1 MLTLILALK
10 AITEIALLALLGQG
24 VLGALSGDQRSNNPF
39 YRVLQVVGRPFVALA
54 RCVSPRWVLDRHIP
68 LVAFVLL
75 AWAWVAVT
83 MTKVSVC
90 VQIGVDQCP

>member
-10 AITEIALLALLGQG
+10 AVTEIALLALLGQG
-24 VLGALSGDQRSNNPF
+24 VVGALSGQGRAGNPF
-39 YRVLQVVGRPFVALA
+39 YRVLQAVGRPFVSLA
-54 RCVSPRWVLDRHIP
+54 RRLSPRWVLDRHVP

-83 MTKVSVC
+83 MAKVSVC
-90 VQIGVDQCP
+90 VQIGVDQCR